1 MPLVISGNV
10 VKGWRPNALSD
21 GNVAL
26 PAISFNNSTTTGIY
40 HAGNG
45 VLGLAANGTQ
55 IASLGTG
62 NLAVSGNVV
71 ATSAV
76 IQKIYHLNLYTVPSA
91 YLGTGS
97 TTSYSLRSP
106 PLTSTGYYY
115 LVWGSNY
122 NTNFTPIIQ
131 NTVQYKVPVQ
141 GLYFVRLTFF
151 VSSSSDH
158 SPFISK
164 NKGGQDAVAGY
175 ADLNAGDGLGPVV
188 CMSPATGYGGA
199 ISAIIPMTTSDYLCF
214 GFYASTANLTP
225 TARTSAQITL
235 IGAY

>member
-1 MPLVISGNV
+1 MPLVIQGTLVSGNRMNSLV
-10 VKGWRPNALSD
+10 NGNAAVPS
-21 GNVAL
+21 V
-26 PAISFNNSTTTGIY
+26 SFTAATGTGLY
-40 HAGNG
+40 HTGNG
-45 VLGLAANGTQ
+45 VMGITSNGTQ
-55 IASLGTG
+55 IASFGTG